1 MPLMAAPKNYF
12 QHFFRIQLAMRSCPM
27 RCMAGKLLAGM
38 AHDCWTHLM
47 NFVTVILVLGGVG
60 GSIHAGEVAIVQ
72 AAEASPQ
79 ERLAAHELRRYIY
92 QRTGDLA
99 KLRRGPGPDDTLTL
113 GVDAALGAQ
122 EYRLVTADNGR
133 RLDITGGSP
142 LGVLYGAYRLA
153 EHLGVR
159 FYLDGDVIPDAK
171 LVWAMPQLNE
181 RAKPQFELRGLNPW
195 GSHPFGFDQWSADD
209 YKAIIAQM
217 VKLRMNFIGMHCYL
231 TQPYDE
237 PTVWAGPK
245 EDVGNDGTV
254 TSSYPSRYYNT
265 LWKGIWGP
273 IPPKKTGDYAFGAAQ
288 LFENDTWGPPSM
300 QGLCPTPE
308 TAGDCILLHNR
319 VGRQFAAVFGFARM
333 LGMKT
338 CLGTEA
344 PLKKFM
350 PAALK
355 ARLKAAGGDPTAAE
369 GVGQIYEGIFERI
382 KRTHPLDYYW
392 IWTPEDWTW
401 ENNSAADMRDTVEDV
416 HLALAALGKVNAP
429 FKLATCGW
437 VLGPVG
443 DRAAFDK
450 TIPKHMAMSAISR
463 QLGHEPL
470 DPAFASIEG
479 RDKWAIPWLESDGN
493 HGLSALQLF
502 AGRTLYD
509 GAQAQRYG
517 CTGLMGLHWRTRD
530 LGPNVAALAR
540 AGWEPANNDDFK
552 PDSSASR
559 ALDVRQFYQDM
570 ALASFGP
577 EAAVEIGRVFA
588 GIDGKVPVSVGGGC
602 PAGSLS
608 PLMETWDDVKKPF
621 AFVDTMEAL
630 RPQIKGAG
638 NLERFDYWLNTFRYH
653 RMLVKV
659 RCTLGRLDK
668 AFKQAAAETLPAA
681 RKQVAATAALPIYRE
696 LVREYGGLVLL
707 CMESATTHG
716 GIAAVINLM
725 ANEPFWIAAMDV
737 PGKRLVSLLGE
748 ALPADALPPKHSG
761 GTARI
766 IMPTVRSVLASGEG
780 LSLKVILLNAGDPPG
795 DVTLCWRP
803 LGEGEYARKAFHHA
817 ARTTFAAELT
827 AGEINGRDIE
837 YFVTAKTAEGKE
849 LLEPVTA
856 PTINRTVTGLDP

>member
-1 MPLMAAPKNYF
+1 MIAT
-12 QHFFRIQLAMRSCPM
+12 QPM
-27 RCMAGKLLAGM
+27 I
-38 AHDCWTHLM
+38 
-47 NFVTVILVLGGVG
+47 FVWAILVLGCVG
-60 GSIHAGEVAIVQ
+60 GAIHAGDVAIVH
-72 AAEASPQ
+72 ADKASPQ

-92 QRTGDLA
+92 QRTGEVADI
-99 KLRRGPGPDDTLTL
+99 RRDAGPGDTLAL
-113 GVDAALGAQ
+113 GVDAALDAQ
-122 EYRLVTADNGR
+122 EYRLVTTANGR

-159 FYLDGDVIPDAK
+159 FYLEGDVIPDAR

-181 RAKPQFELRGLNPW
+181 RAKPQFQLRGLNPW
-195 GSHPFGFDQWSADD
+195 GSHPFGFDQWGVDD

-237 PTVWAGPK
+237 PTVWTGPS

-288 LFENDTWGPPSM
+288 LFENDTWGPASM
-300 QGLCPTPE
+300 QDFCPTPA
-308 TAGDCILLHNR
+308 TAGDRIQLHNR
-319 VGRQFAAVFGFARM
+319 VGRQFGEVFGFARM

-350 PAALK
+350 PAAVK
-355 ARLKAAGGDPTAAE
+355 ARLKAAGRDPHSAE
-369 GVGQIYEGIFERI
+369 GVGRIYEGIFERI

-416 HLALAALGKVNAP
+416 NIALAALGKVNAP

-437 VLGPVG
+437 VLGPAG

-463 QLGHEPL
+463 QLGHEAL
-470 DPAFASIEG
+470 DPAFAGIEG

-509 GAQAQRYG
+509 GAQAKRYG
-517 CTGLMGLHWRTRD
+517 CSGLMGLHWRTRG

-540 AGWEPANNDDFK
+540 AGWEPVRQDDFK
-552 PDSSASR
+552 ADSSASR
-559 ALDVRQFYQDM
+559 SLPVGAFYQDM
-570 ALASFGP
+570 ALANFGP
-577 EAAVEIGRVFA
+577 EAATEIARVFA
-588 GIDGKVPVSVGGGC
+588 GIDSKVPVSVGDGC
-602 PAGSLS
+602 PAGALS
-608 PLMETWDDVKKPF
+608 PLMEDWDDVKKPY
-621 AFVDTMEAL
+621 AFVAAMEAL
-630 RPQIKGAG
+630 RPRVTGAG

-653 RMLVKV
+653 RLLAKV
-659 RCTLGRLDK
+659 RCTLGRLET
-668 AFKQAAAETLPAA
+668 AFKQAEAETLPAT
-681 RKQVAATAALPIYRE
+681 RKQVAATVALPIYQE
-696 LVREYGGLVLL
+696 LVREYGELARL

-725 ANEPFWIAAMDV
+725 ANEPFWIAAIDR
-737 PGKRLVSLLGE
+737 PGARLSGLLGE
-748 ALPADALPPKHSG
+748 ALPADALPPKHPG
-761 GTARI
+761 GSVRMI
-766 IMPTVRSVLASGEG
+766 LPTLRSVLTSGEG
-780 LSLKVILLNAGDPPG
+780 LALKVILLNAGDPPG
-795 DVTLCWRP
+795 KVTLCWRP
-803 LGEGEYARKAFHHA
+803 LGEGRYAKKSLHPV
-817 ARTTFAAELT
+817 ARTTFATGLT
-827 AGEINGRDIE
+827 ADEIHGRDIE
-837 YFVTAKTAEGKE
+837 YYVTARTADGQE
-849 LLEPVTA
+849 LREPATA
-856 PTINRTVTGLDP
+856 PRINHTVTVMEP